1 MDGKGQNELL
11 MRVSISRSGDE
22 VEELTFPGGKSPTKR
37 DVATKFRSASHSARA
52 KDRCNR
58 GGRRPVGCRVT
69 WR

>member
-11 MRVSISRSGDE
+11 MRVSISRSGDG
-22 VEELTFPGGKSPTKR
+22 VEELTFPGIASPTKR
-37 DVATKFRSASHSARA
+37 VVATKFRSALHSARA

-69 WR
+69 S